1 MPVINRSMSRA
12 FIQAVKLPKPP
23 RRARARDI
31 TDTPPVELNKTDAQ
45 SLVVGSS
52 LIVAAEKVP
61 VETREDLIDCT
72 LFAQLAATAEV
83 GTARKISEWYDAYF
97 RTLTAIGWAQS
108 DTQFEEY
115 EFKSRN
121 AEAHQ
126 AILKVLTV
134 LLGPAAAALVV
145 VKTAIEAL
153 QSMNEDSPWITLFD
167 RHSKTGRSARFQV
180 ATAEVDPSGLLQ
192 TALVGFE
199 LTATTSLTQVLFFK
213 SASSSTS
220 LKYAAGK
227 ATIFEAALR
236 DQRAA
241 IAARLMAYRT
251 AYVAQIPL
259 PPPPGA
265 AARSLSRSGRSAK
278 SSATPAKIV
287 RFLLE

>member
-1 MPVINRSMSRA
+1 MPILTRSMSRT
-12 FIQAVKLPKPP
+12 FVQTVKLPKPP
-23 RRARARDI
+23 PRVRARDI
-31 TDTPPVELNKTDAQ
+31 TDTPPIKLTETDGQ

-61 VETREDLIDCT
+61 VEAREDLINCT
-72 LFAQLAATAEV
+72 LFAQLAANAEV
-83 GTARKISEWYDAYF
+83 GTARKISDWYDVYF

-121 AEAHQ
+121 AEAHK
-126 AILKVLTV
+126 AILKVLTA
-134 LLGPAAAALVV
+134 LLGPEAAALAV

-153 QSMNEDSPWITLFD
+153 QSMNEDAPWITLFD
-167 RHSKTGRSARFQV
+167 RQSKTGRSARFQV
-180 ATAEVDPSGLLQ
+180 ATAEVDSSRLLQ

-199 LTATTSLTQVLFFK
+199 LKATTSLTQVLFFK
-213 SASSSTS
+213 SAASSTE
-220 LKYAAGK
+220 LKYSAGK

-241 IAARLMAYRT
+241 IAARLAAYRT
-251 AYVAQIPL
+251 AYVAQVPL
-259 PPPPGA
+259 PPPHA
-265 AARSLSRSGRSAK
+265 AVRSLTRSIRSAK
-278 SSATPAKIV
+278 PSPTPAKIV